1 MLVIRIPAIF
11 IPHLSYAR
19 ARAEAL
25 FCCRGNDSSALHSA
39 AKPLAWQR
47 IKMTATG
54 RQLFSAALA
63 FALAHPAWIAVGQS
77 APPPTSQAAPPSQAR
92 SGPTTSPLLT
102 NLGLS
107 NSDPPSAAA
116 NLQQLSS
123 FNESEIKFS
132 FASLM
137 RILQDSKH
145 EGWVLAAYP
154 DPKTSRPLIGAGFS
168 LDVAATPH
176 AQRDPLN
183 PHSFIEPS
191 AAELWQA
198 AGLDEDRL
206 QQILDQYERNLKTW
220 QKKNYRR
227 KIKKHT
233 LTPQITNE
241 EATQLLRISAEQ
253 AVVNARAYCRH
264 FDQLNGWQQMALSQ
278 LVYQMGVN
286 LEEFEQFLGAI
297 NDDASVGLQSDDG
310 AVANAEHWRA
320 VQTTLMESQ
329 WAKRYSIRAAAVIAM
344 FDPAY
349 AEDPG
354 AAEKQVLVTIHP
366 RPTPHHKRH
375 APQTVRTAHKSA
387 HTHKTRSKA

>member
-1 MLVIRIPAIF
+1 MLVIRILVTRMPR
-11 IPHLSYAR
+11 LSHAR
-19 ARAEAL
+19 AKAEAL
-25 FCCRGNDSSALHSA
+25 FCWWRNDSMMHQAVN
-39 AKPLAWQR
+39 PLASLD

-54 RQLFSAALA
+54 RRILVATLT
-63 FALAHPAWIAVGQS
+63 FALAHPSWRAVGQP
-77 APPPTSQAAPPSQAR
+77 APS
-92 SGPTTSPLLT
+92 LT
-102 NLGLS
+102 EQV
-107 NSDPPSAAA
+107 PSADSSYSAA
-116 NLQQLSS
+116 DLEPLHS
-123 FNESEIKFS
+123 FKEADIKFNL
-132 FASLM
+132 AGLM

-183 PHSFIEPS
+183 PNPFIEPS
-191 AAELWQA
+191 TAQLWQA

-206 QQILDQYERNLKTW
+206 QQILDQYDRNLKMW

-233 LTPQITNE
+233 LTPEITNE

-286 LEEFEQFLGAI
+286 LEEFQQFLSVI
-297 NDDASVGLQSDDG
+297 NDDASVSAGSQTDG
-310 AVANAEHWRA
+310 SIESSVEHWRE
-320 VQTTLMESQ
+320 VQRTLMESQ

-344 FDPAY
+344 FDPVY
-349 AEDPG
+349 ANDPG
-354 AAEKQVLVTIHP
+354 VAEQQVLATIHP
-366 RPTPHHKRH
+366 RPTSHRKRQT
-375 APQTVRTAHKSA
+375 PQTVRTAHKSG
-387 HTHKTRSKA
+387 HSHKPHSKV